1 MESKEID
8 RLEDIVKARRRDV
21 PEEIDTTE
29 IAHQFQAG
37 MENRRSVSPPGFN
50 KIYLIQKYPTFE

>member
-1 MESKEID
+1 MESMEID
-8 RLEDIVKARRRDV
+8 RLEEIVKARRRRSRDV

-50 KIYLIQKYPTFE
+50 KIYPI

>member
-8 RLEDIVKARRRDV
+8 RLEEIVKARRRRSRDL

-29 IAHQFQAG
+29 IAHQFQAA
-37 MENRRSVSPPGFN
+37 MENRRLGSPPGFN
-50 KIYLIQKYPTFE
+50 KIYPI